1 MIIADVSIE
10 NDCDNLENIDY
21 EIPTATVIE
30 NESEIEMVNVLTQPI
45 DNNITYANVRS
56 GNRSYYILSFI
67 LFVIFFILG
76 FVLIINVKK
85 NNNKLIPTF
94 SPTIS
99 MYPTPI
105 PTPCDNTNC
114 IVTIWNLKK
123 NNTEEKKN
131 NTEEIIGEGQNISF
145 TGNDSLKKDTYNL
158 KSIKPNLANKVSV
171 IEILGPLNCSVQF
184 SDSKIKSN
192 QWINCDSLYKCKTL
206 YNGIYDLYN
215 EAYSIDINGTIIEN
229 WNNKINSI
237 YIKPRDNC

>member
-10 NDCDNLENIDY
+10 NDCDNQENIEY
-21 EIPTATVIE
+21 EMPTATVIE
-30 NESEIEMVNVLTQPI
+30 NDSEIEMINVVAYPI
-45 DNNITYANVRS
+45 DDNITYENVKTC
-56 GNRSYYILSFI
+56 NKSYYILSFI
-67 LFVIFFILG
+67 AFIIFFILG
-76 FVLIINVKK
+76 FVLVVNVK
-85 NNNKLIPTF
+85 NGNELRPTF

-123 NNTEEKKN
+123 NNTDEV
-131 NTEEIIGEGQNISF
+131 IGEGENISF
-145 TGNDSLKKDTYNL
+145 VGNDNLKKDTYNL

-171 IEILGPLNCSVQF
+171 VEILGPLNCSVQF
-184 SDSKIKSN
+184 SDSILKSN

-215 EAYSIDINGTIIEN
+215 EAYSIDVNGSITEN

>member
-10 NDCDNLENIDY
+10 NDCDNLENLNY

-67 LFVIFFILG
+67 SFVIFFILG

-94 SPTIS
+94 PPTIS

-123 NNTEEKKN
+123 NNTEE
-131 NTEEIIGEGQNISF
+131 IIGDGQNISF

-158 KSIKPNLANKVSV
+158 KSIKPNLANK
-171 IEILGPLNCSVQF
+171 
-184 SDSKIKSN
+184 
-192 QWINCDSLYKCKTL
+192 
-206 YNGIYDLYN
+206 
-215 EAYSIDINGTIIEN
+215 
-229 WNNKINSI
+229 
-237 YIKPRDNC
+237 

>member
-30 NESEIEMVNVLTQPI
+30 NESEIEMVNVVANPI
-45 DNNITYANVRS
+45 DINNTYANVRTYNKS
-56 GNRSYYILSFI
+56 YILSFI
-67 LFVIFFILG
+67 SFIIFIILG
-76 FVLIINVKK
+76 FVLMANIRSS
-85 NNNKLIPTF
+85 NKLIPTF
-94 SPTIS
+94 SPSIS

-114 IVTIWNLKK
+114 MVTIWNLKK

-171 IEILGPLNCSVQF
+171 VEILGPLNCSVQF
-184 SDSKIKSN
+184 SDSILKSN

-215 EAYSIDINGTIIEN
+215 EAYSIDINGSITEN